1 MKNKHIIGK
10 VLLGGL
16 CLMMLSQSCDK
27 RDVFSYEADRALF
40 FERWEQVGTN
50 KYVRLD
56 TVQYFFS
63 HYVGAEDLE
72 HRFKV
77 NLIGNLLEEDMEY
90 RVIVVD
96 SLTTATKD
104 QYTIK
109 DPVFRKGRSSDSL
122 TVILHKT
129 PALKDKQVHLT
140 LRLVENENFG
150 LGYIGYTDVR
160 VRFNDMKMKPLWWT
174 KEIELAFLGPYS
186 YEKLEAIVAANEGFT
201 TFEGLDITTRR
212 KIALNTKEYIRKHG
226 ITEAN
231 GDAMVIPIY

>member
-1 MKNKHIIGK
+1 M
-10 VLLGGL
+10 
-16 CLMMLSQSCDK
+16 
-27 RDVFSYEADRALF
+27 
-40 FERWEQVGTN
+40 
-50 KYVRLD
+50 
-56 TVQYFFS
+56 
-63 HYVGAEDLE
+63 
-72 HRFKV
+72 
-77 NLIGNLLEEDMEY
+77 
-90 RVIVVD
+90 
-96 SLTTATKD
+96 
-104 QYTIK
+104 
-109 DPVFRKGRSSDSL
+109 
-122 TVILHKT
+122 
-129 PALKDKQVHLT
+129 
-140 LRLVENENFG
+140 ENENFG

>member
-56 TVQYFFS
+56 TVQYSFS
-63 HYVGAEDLE
+63 HYVGA
-72 HRFKV
+72 
-77 NLIGNLLEEDMEY
+77 EDMEY